1 MARKKKRKRKRGK
14 NISLPNN
21 AAPITIVPHENIIVE
36 DKTNTAKNQSNEYKP
51 NEIFKFSDALVD
63 SLTSMIDREYKKK
76 LN

>member
-1 MARKKKRKRKRGK
+1 MNKEKDHIKKLKV
-14 NISLPNN
+14 IFETVNN
-21 AAPITIVPHENIIVE
+21 LI
-36 DKTNTAKNQSNEYKP
+36 NEYKP